1 MPRED
6 KRAFDDEQKS
16 RRLPALPEYERKFR
30 AKFGR
35 EMTAEEKRWY
45 QLTRDLLADLDEAPN
60 GGEAA

>member
-1 MPRED
+1 MPPDDERAFED
-6 KRAFDDEQKS
+6 KQQS

-35 EMTAEEKRWY
+35 EMNAEEKRCY
-45 QLTRDLLADLDEAPN
+45 QLTRDLLADLDEDPN